1 MKDSTVINAL
11 DLKEIYQSID
21 GKDMENQVRSMLA
34 EDKLKRQCLSKD
46 RVKNWDNTLSGIRRK
61 KLAGRNQRVLAE
73 EEKRKELDDVF
84 AAESR
89 KRDQEVIDKTKRLQY
104 FGSDLVKNFHSR
116 IMLLEVLQERDMQVQ
131 RKKQS
136 GSLDGKL
143 ELHYSKISTE
153 KLLNGLQEEAIK
165 EEKLKAAKVQIAQ
178 EQMKQ
183 FQAKQQLKKAERQ
196 QYLLEGKK
204 IAEADHSY
212 KTLQKE
218 LESKRRNHAL
228 SLRTELVEM
237 KKDVQLR
244 REEKKKK
251 ELEYEA
257 KINAWRVRKDLQNQK
272 KKELEDKM
280 FQESLNRSLALG
292 ETQALIS
299 SNADAKLNE
308 QIAARV
314 KERESSASKELEEN
328 LIKKQKMQAEIRHFY
343 NAHNKD
349 KAEKKASKK
358 EADRKELEE
367 YLKLRDDHLAKK
379 ELEKSEKL
387 KAGKVLQ
394 SFHKSQILTNEAAKS
409 RQYEAEKNQEKIL
422 SKLETED
429 GALKEYMISV
439 SKEPWASRNSRLQ
452 SYIKGEVS
460 AKSRV
465 PRLADKYRVDTR
477 ARLGFDAKFDPT
489 DFLRT
494 NPIVTGNVVLYK

>member
-11 DLKEIYQSID
+11 DLKEIYQAID
-21 GKDMENQVRSMLA
+21 GKEMDKQVRSMLA

-46 RVKNWDNTLSGIRRK
+46 RVKNWDNTLAGIRRK
-61 KLAGRNQRVLAE
+61 KLAGRTQRLLAE
-73 EEKRKELDDVF
+73 EEKRKELDEVF
-84 AAESR
+84 AQESR
-89 KRDQEVIDKTKRLQY
+89 MRDQEVIDKTKRLQY

-131 RKKQS
+131 RKKQH

-143 ELHYSKISTE
+143 ELYYSKISAE
-153 KLLNGLQEEAIK
+153 KLLNGLKEEAVK
-165 EEKLKAAKVQIAQ
+165 EEKLKAAKVEIAQ
-178 EQMKQ
+178 EQIKQ
-183 FQAKQQLKKAERQ
+183 FQAKQQLKKNERL

-204 IAEADHSY
+204 IAEADQSY

-218 LESKRRNHAL
+218 LESKRRDHAL

-237 KKDVQLR
+237 KKQVQQR
-244 REEKKKK
+244 REEKKQKD
-251 ELEYEA
+251 LEYEA
-257 KINAWRVRKDLQNQK
+257 KINAWKVRKDLQNQK

-308 QIAARV
+308 QIAARI
-314 KERESSASKELEEN
+314 KERESSATKELEEN
-328 LIKKQKMQAEIRHFY
+328 LLKKQKRQAEIRHFY

-349 KAEKKASKK
+349 KAEKLALKK
-358 EADRKELEE
+358 ESDRKELQE
-367 YLKLRDDHLAKK
+367 YLKQRDDHLAKK
-379 ELEKSEKL
+379 ELEKAEKL

-394 SFHKSQILTNEAAKS
+394 SFHKSQMQTNEAAKS
-409 RQYEAEKNQEKIL
+409 GRYEAEKNQEKIL
-422 SKLETED
+422 SKLKTED
-429 GALKEYMISV
+429 DALKEYMISV
-439 SKEPWASRNSRLQ
+439 SKESWASGNARLQ
-452 SYIKGEVS
+452 SFIKGEVS
-460 AKSRV
+460 VKARA
-465 PRLADKYRVDTR
+465 PRLADKYRVDTS
-477 ARLGFDAKFDPT
+477 ARLGFDAKFDPA